1 MDGYGVGEPFF
12 SRRLEENVNLLM
24 KALKDPA
31 LPLLELQVIYS
42 TIIPRARMGSES
54 IAHEARGRMGY
65 WLRGHEGERNNYFS
79 KIQLVGQKYRE

>member
-31 LPLLELQVIYS
+31 LPLLELQVI
-42 TIIPRARMGSES
+42 IIQSHNSLSPNSDQ
-54 IAHEARGRMGY
+54 HQ
-65 WLRGHEGERNNYFS
+65 FS
-79 KIQLVGQKYRE
+79 PNIVHT

>member
-65 WLRGHEGERNNYFS
+65 
-79 KIQLVGQKYRE
+79 

>member
-1 MDGYGVGEPFF
+1 MDGYSVGEPFF

-31 LPLLELQVIYS
+31 LPLLELQVIYP

-54 IAHEARGRMGY
+54 IAQSAFG
-65 WLRGHEGERNNYFS
+65 
-79 KIQLVGQKYRE
+79 LVGY

>member
-1 MDGYGVGEPFF
+1 MFDKRCTILKVFQVARENLQNIMDGYSVGEPFF

-31 LPLLELQVIYS
+31 LPLLELQVIYP

-54 IAHEARGRMGY
+54 IAHQARGGMGY
-65 WLRGHEGERNNYFS
+65 
-79 KIQLVGQKYRE
+79 